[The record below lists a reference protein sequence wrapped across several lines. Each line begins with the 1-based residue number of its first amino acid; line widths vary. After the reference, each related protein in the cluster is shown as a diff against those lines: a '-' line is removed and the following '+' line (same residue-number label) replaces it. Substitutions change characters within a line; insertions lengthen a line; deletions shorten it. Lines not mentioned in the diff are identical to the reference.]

1 MSFFRVVLKNSYVRV
16 QQDFRVIV
24 KCNKV
29 IKKKSFIYTWVKKH
43 TECEKS
49 SHFKFEHFGKKI

>member
-16 QQDFRVIV
+16 QQDFRVIA

-29 IKKKSFIYTWVKKH
+29 IKKKKSFIYT
-43 TECEKS
+43 
-49 SHFKFEHFGKKI
+49 

>member
-16 QQDFRVIV
+16 QQDFRVIA

-29 IKKKSFIYTWVKKH
+29 IKKKIIHLYMSKKAY
-43 TECEKS
+43 
-49 SHFKFEHFGKKI
+49 